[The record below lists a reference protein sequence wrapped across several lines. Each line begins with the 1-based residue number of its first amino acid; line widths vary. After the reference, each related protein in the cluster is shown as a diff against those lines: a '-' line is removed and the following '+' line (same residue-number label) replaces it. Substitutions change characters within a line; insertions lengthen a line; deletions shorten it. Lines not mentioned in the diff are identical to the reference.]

1 MISKSY
7 VKYCK
12 TFIDKPFGTKYSWE
26 AKSAVFSKAI
36 NYILILISVLS
47 FNITIMIVELL
58 KLTANN
64 ALKSNNR
71 LEKKKKVNHL
81 LERKKSYSHY
91 CLNNKSS
98 KIRDNDVTKKL
109 ESYFNE
115 MDCMR

>member
-12 TFIDKPFGTKYSWE
+12 TLFIDKSFGTKYSWK

-58 KLTANN
+58 KFTANN

-71 LEKKKKVNHL
+71 LEKKKSKSL
-81 LERKKSYSHY
+81 ARKE
-91 CLNNKSS
+91 
-98 KIRDNDVTKKL
+98 KKATAIM
-109 ESYFNE
+109 S
-115 MDCMR
+115 